1 VLGICLIWGCDKLP
15 TADDAGAKA
24 VRLKRRPEVIAFVG
38 AARRDP
44 LWPVLR
50 ASGEQYGRDL
60 CSMEVRFLCP
70 SGDSPQDQ
78 IDLLRS
84 LDGPTLQGLCIQI
97 NNIAAVEP
105 TLRRLHKRGMRIV
118 SMVQPA
124 PQDIRVAHVGFDE
137 AAIGRALAQATA
149 RAIRDRGTIMLL
161 HAGLEHPVYGP
172 RLIGFEQEFSA
183 RHRIKVLASID
194 CRMDPLQARSIIR
207 ERSKRFPRLSAWV
220 SLADWPL
227 QGLGLADDPL
237 PAGCRFITFGG
248 SPPHWPLIRNGT
260 SPAIVAA
267 NYREMGAKAIQY
279 CEVAIRNPTH
289 FEERYAAPLRTI
301 WSTNLDAYIKDWSS
315 WIQRATG
322 TETGPP
328 TGIRE
333 PGVSF
338 SRPGQLQAG

>member
-1 VLGICLIWGCDKLP
+1 MVNSVLK
-15 TADDAGAKA
+15 
-24 VRLKRRPEVIAFVG
+24 
-38 AARRDP
+38 
-44 LWPVLR
+44 
-50 ASGEQYGRDL
+50 
-60 CSMEVRFLCP
+60 
-70 SGDSPQDQ
+70 
-78 IDLLRS
+78 
-84 LDGPTLQGLCIQI
+84 
-97 NNIAAVEP
+97 
-105 TLRRLHKRGMRIV
+105 
-118 SMVQPA
+118 
-124 PQDIRVAHVGFDE
+124 
-137 AAIGRALAQATA
+137 ALAVIECFSQDRARMSLGQIAVATELNKTTVFNILA
-149 RAIRDRGTIMLL
+149 TLASKGYVVRAGEDYALGNAILRITQGVLDNVEIRDRAAPILREL
-161 HAGLEHPVYGP
+161 ADDVSESVYLVVPDGD
-172 RLIGFEQEFSA
+172 RVLYIYAIESS
-183 RHRIKVLASID
+183 HR
-194 CRMDPLQARSIIR
+194 LQARSVIR

-338 SRPGQLQAG
+338 SRPGPLQAG